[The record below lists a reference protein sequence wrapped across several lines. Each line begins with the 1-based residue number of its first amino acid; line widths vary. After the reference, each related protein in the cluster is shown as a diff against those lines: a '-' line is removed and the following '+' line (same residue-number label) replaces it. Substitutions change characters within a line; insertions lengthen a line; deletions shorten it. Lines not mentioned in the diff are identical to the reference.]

1 VRTLITATLLSPI
14 IVITIRVTPL
24 SSGYAVG
31 VNIANLKKWLREQ
44 GAAYRHGADRPL
56 AGYLALLATYVTGV
70 GATTVAARAAGKRPP
85 AGISPW
91 DLAQLSLATHRIA
104 RTITKDPVTSPL
116 RAPFAEYEETS
127 GPAELTE
134 QVRGHGLR
142 HSAGEL
148 MTCPFCIAQWVAT
161 GLTAGLVL
169 APRAT
174 RLVTATFSAVALADF
189 LQYGYSAA
197 QQAVE

>member
-1 VRTLITATLLSPI
+1 VQIKN
-14 IVITIRVTPL
+14 IRE
-24 SSGYAVG
+24 
-31 VNIANLKKWLREQ
+31 WLRRQ
-44 GAAYRHGADRPL
+44 GDAYRHGEHRPL
-56 AGYLALLATYVTGV
+56 AGYSALMSVYLTGV
-70 GATTVAARAAGKRPP
+70 GATAAAARAAGKEAP

-91 DLAQLSLATHRIA
+91 DLAQLSLATHRIS

-116 RAPFAEYEETS
+116 RAPFAQYEGTS
-127 GPAELTE
+127 APAELTE
-134 QVRGHGLR
+134 EVRGEGLR

-148 MTCPFCIAQWVAT
+148 ITCPFCIAQWVAT

-189 LQYGYSAA
+189 LQYFYVAT
-197 QQAVE
+197 QDAVD